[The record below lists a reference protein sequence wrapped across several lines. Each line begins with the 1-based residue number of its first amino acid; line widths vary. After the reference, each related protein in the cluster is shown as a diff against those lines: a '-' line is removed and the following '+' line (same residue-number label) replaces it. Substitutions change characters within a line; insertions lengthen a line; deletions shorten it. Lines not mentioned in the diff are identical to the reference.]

1 MKESNVVFQQVYC
14 TRVVEDSEGERVVE
28 HSEGQDVAEDCGGD
42 CGSGIVKERMVQD
55 FEGVCASEL

>member
-28 HSEGQDVAEDCGGD
+28 LSEGQHAVEDCGE
-42 CGSGIVKERMVQD
+42 IVAR
-55 FEGVCASEL
+55 GL